1 VRLLSKEKKDYGT
14 NIPPHEIEALA
25 RCLLPE
31 MRRFFE
37 SKQGQKE
44 FIEWKARQALEKKNK
59 G

>member
-1 VRLLSKEKKDYGT
+1 MSKEKKDYGT

-37 SKQGQKE
+37 SEQGQKE